1 MQVAVAVSCVWGK
14 RRRAIARDVA
24 LLIAP
29 RNCSEEV
36 GKVSVH
42 VIWVKE
48 VPVIK
53 HRFFQKVTAGIMK
66 VTAGHKEGL
75 SP

>member
-1 MQVAVAVSCVWGK
+1 MCLGQK
-14 RRRAIARDVA
+14 EAIAQDGA
-24 LLIAP
+24 IAP
-29 RNCSEEV
+29 RSCSEEV

-53 HRFFQKVTAGIMK
+53 HRFFQKVTAGVMK